1 MNQSDKA
8 EFAKVVLAFA
18 ELKGKSLS
26 LPAVDLY
33 WAAMQSWEIADFKA
47 AATHLLKTCEFMP
60 VPKDFEDLIKA
71 GRSTAG
77 EAFATALGWARSGAY
92 RTPAR
97 SNNGKFIDRVIH
109 ALGGWQVIARC
120 EDDKLHFLERR
131 FTEHFETM
139 QDSEDVRASVPQIA
153 DRPDWLRLQAAVQA
167 KQLA

>member
-1 MNQSDKA
+1 MKASDKQ

-33 WAAMQSWEIADFKA
+33 WAAMQSWEITDFKA

-77 EAFATALGWARSGAY
+77 EAFAKVIAWARSGAY
-92 RTPAR
+92 RTPAL
-97 SNNGKFIDRVIH
+97 SADGKFIDRVVH

-120 EDDKLHFLERR
+120 DDDKLSFLERR
-131 FTEHFETM
+131 FTEHFEQM
-139 QDSEDVRASVPQIA
+139 QDSGDVREALPQIA
-153 DRPDWLRLQAAVQA
+153 DQPNWLRLQSEMQ
-167 KQLA
+167 KRLS